1 VRIIDDLLSALFN
14 VGRYFLL
21 TKDSF
26 YYTRFTEKEHYLK
39 KPFEAPQNMHYS
51 NFLKKINHYV
61 VFIIFIA
68 LLPLIISCFPKPTV
82 TPPPPKPAKI
92 ALVLGAGASKGFA
105 HIGVLKILELNK
117 IPIHMII
124 GTSVGSF
131 VGSLYAYGYD
141 AYQLQ
146 TMSFSLQREDIVDL
160 TIPDNGFVKGEKL
173 ESYVNW
179 ALKNTTIEKLRIP
192 FHAVATNIQTGEEV
206 IFGTGNTGKAVRA
219 SCSIPGIFRP
229 VQIGDNTYVDGGVV
243 SPLAIDA
250 ARRYGADV
258 VIAVDIS
265 STLDSSPPKS
275 TIETIL
281 QSVNIMYGRMTLI
294 QIGRA
299 DVVIKPSVGHIG
311 SADFSKRHEAI
322 LEGEKAAMEALP
334 KIDLIMANFKRE
346 GRVP

>member
-1 VRIIDDLLSALFN
+1 M
-14 VGRYFLL
+14 RYSSFL
-21 TKDSF
+21 
-26 YYTRFTEKEHYLK
+26 R
-39 KPFEAPQNMHYS
+39 
-51 NFLKKINHYV
+51 KINHSV
-61 VFIIFIA
+61 AVIIFIA
-68 LLPLIISCFPKPTV
+68 LLLLIISCFPKPTV
-82 TPPPPKPAKI
+82 LPPPPKPAKI

-105 HIGVLKILELNK
+105 HVGVLKILEFHK
-117 IPIHMII
+117 IPIHMVI

-146 TMSFSLQREDIVDL
+146 TMSFALQREDLVDL

-179 ALKNTTIEKLRIP
+179 ALKDTTIEKLRIP
-192 FHAVATNIQTGEEV
+192 FYAVATNIQTGEEIV
-206 IFGTGNTGKAVRA
+206 FGTGNTGKAVRA

-229 VQIGDNTYVDGGVV
+229 VQIVDSTYVDGGVV
-243 SPLAIDA
+243 SPLAVDA

-265 STLDSSPPKS
+265 STLESSTPQS

-281 QSVNIMYGRMTLI
+281 QSVNIMYGRMTQI

-299 DVVIKPSVGHIG
+299 DVVIKPNVGHIG

-322 LEGEKAAMEALP
+322 LEGEKAAMEALS
-334 KIDLIMANFKRE
+334 KIDLIMANLKRE
-346 GRVP
+346 GRIP